1 MTFLALS
8 QDPCIWTHTRK
19 YQSIIGNISKIH
31 LLPHPANQNPW
42 PQQWVGLIFMHLNL
56 NLWNP
61 RNIPQDPM
69 QWLQVRSLQQHGP
82 QKNSM
87 RQKIVNRTQVMT
99 PLTKLQVP
107 CTSTHV
113 ATGSPA
119 LLTCVQRLY
128 GNTQQTWAYAK
139 TPHSSRAGQM
149 WTQPA
154 QQEIR
159 LKVLQ
164 SSLNFRGKMRHFK
177 HTHTKSFWNC
187 PS

>member
-1 MTFLALS
+1 
-8 QDPCIWTHTRK
+8 
-19 YQSIIGNISKIH
+19 
-31 LLPHPANQNPW
+31 
-42 PQQWVGLIFMHLNL
+42 
-56 NLWNP
+56 
-61 RNIPQDPM
+61 
-69 QWLQVRSLQQHGP
+69 
-82 QKNSM
+82 
-87 RQKIVNRTQVMT
+87 MT

-119 LLTCVQRLY
+119 FLTCVRQLY

-164 SSLNFRGKMRHFK
+164 NSLNFRGKMRHFK
-177 HTHTKSFWNC
+177 HTHTHKKFLKLPQLNSPDVISFVAIRLC
-187 PS
+187 LLFHILIKTTQTKIICLLKTLFFP